1 MIIGCERSFAVRSPL
16 KFRETWNT
24 KLTLK
29 LYAVCYII
37 FNKTVRVREFPKIP
51 NVPMIKVKTT
61 CHVGIMIAS
70 CCTPPSE
77 VVTTLSSVV

>member
-37 FNKTVRVREFPKIP
+37 FLAFVLSRSVISKAKLLSHPI
-51 NVPMIKVKTT
+51 I
-61 CHVGIMIAS
+61 IAH
-70 CCTPPSE
+70 T
-77 VVTTLSSVV
+77 